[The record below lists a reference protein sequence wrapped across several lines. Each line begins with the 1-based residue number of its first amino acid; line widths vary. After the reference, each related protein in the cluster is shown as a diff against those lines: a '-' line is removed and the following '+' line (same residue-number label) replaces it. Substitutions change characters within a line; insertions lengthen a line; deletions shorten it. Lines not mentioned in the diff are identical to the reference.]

1 MTRKILIFSI
11 PFFALLG
18 SFMAGF
24 SFLGDPESPFFEKE
38 NIPKFRLSSND
49 PEQGDT
55 VVITIDY
62 PPESFSG
69 DVNGEKLDFFR
80 TSAGNKAFAL
90 IGFDAKDEP
99 GTYVL
104 TVDFS
109 SKEFKEEISLH
120 KRDFPETVLIIT
132 PDLEEKGYTPETIAE
147 NITQTENI
155 ALNETVSVYTE
166 KAYFTEPFNYPLD
179 DIKDVGAFGN
189 IRKNGEIRL
198 QHLGV
203 DLEAEEGDY
212 VYSINSGKVCF
223 AREMTN
229 YGKTIVIDHGLGIFS
244 IYLHLSEFEAETG
257 QQVLKGEVIGLV
269 GSTGYSLAP
278 HLHLSLKVKGSSV
291 DPLKF
296 IEATQEEILL
306 EKGRTL
312 LFSVGDIMLDRGV
325 EAKVRE
331 NGSNWQWP
339 FLEIEDELEKADI
352 LFGNLE
358 SPISDKGVKVGSIYS
373 FRADPGSIEG
383 LASSGFDVLSM
394 ANNHMLDYQSTAF
407 EDTMDAL
414 NEAGIQYVGAGRDKK
429 EAFGLKIV
437 ESNGN
442 KIGFLAYTNLGPEA
456 WKAEKGAGMAWLGED
471 YEDLLQ
477 DAVKRAKKMVDVLAV
492 SVHAGIEYS
501 KEPDRFQVEFS
512 KICIE
517 NGADL
522 VIGHH
527 PHVTQKVE
535 AYKEGFIAYSLGN
548 FVFDQDWSE
557 ETMQGLL
564 LKVLIENGK
573 IKEVIQTK
581 VSINERFQPEL
592 AS

>member
-1 MTRKILIFSI
+1 
-11 PFFALLG
+11 
-18 SFMAGF
+18 
-24 SFLGDPESPFFEKE
+24 
-38 NIPKFRLSSND
+38 
-49 PEQGDT
+49 
-55 VVITIDY
+55 
-62 PPESFSG
+62 
-69 DVNGEKLDFFR
+69 
-80 TSAGNKAFAL
+80 
-90 IGFDAKDEP
+90 
-99 GTYVL
+99 
-104 TVDFS
+104 
-109 SKEFKEEISLH
+109 
-120 KRDFPETVLIIT
+120 
-132 PDLEEKGYTPETIAE
+132 
-147 NITQTENI
+147 
-155 ALNETVSVYTE
+155 
-166 KAYFTEPFNYPLD
+166 
-179 DIKDVGAFGN
+179 VGAFGN